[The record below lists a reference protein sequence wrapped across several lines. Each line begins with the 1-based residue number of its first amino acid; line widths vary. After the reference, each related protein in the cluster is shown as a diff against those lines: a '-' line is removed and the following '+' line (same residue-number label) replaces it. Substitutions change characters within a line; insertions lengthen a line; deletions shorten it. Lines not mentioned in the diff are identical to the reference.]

1 MSDTKLICE
10 MLDGARGHYAASGAS
25 TAIALIQKRER
36 DQRAEPTTKSEC
48 DDLLRSLIRA
58 WSAILAVFAGKQEAQ
73 ALAANCLDAVA
84 GLIVA
89 CSQTYAERE
98 AIASHLMAWHSLA
111 RIIRNEL
118 HNISLLR
125 DLEALNAAKKLRAAK
140 APLKKLPKRS
150 A

>member
-1 MSDTKLICE
+1 V
-10 MLDGARGHYAASGAS
+10 
-25 TAIALIQKRER
+25 
-36 DQRAEPTTKSEC
+36 TTC
-48 DDLLRSLIRA
+48 FDRSIRA